1 MTALKHSSGL
11 NRAIL
16 SFRQFNAAF
25 VWHPEQISERFDSLK
40 K

>member
-16 SFRQFNAAF
+16 SFQQFNVAF
-25 VWHPEQISERFDSLK
+25 VWHPEPISERLVSLK